1 MLPGCC
7 CCCWCL
13 HRRRPLAFTFL
24 REEKEEAGP
33 HLIQLVNFGSDNF
46 SNLTPFVT
54 ASSPELRIC
63 ECGFKKEVYRVH
75 FLGRGGGQ
83 VTPDTTWQLVNP
95 GIWFFGVSMVHLS
108 ILPWVLLQED
118 TGGGTRLQPNVD
130 QQSWSNKCLSI
141 CFGGVRSNLVSC
153 QPVNLLLL
161 TSEVVGC
168 DN

>member
-7 CCCWCL
+7 CCCL

-33 HLIQLVNFGSDNF
+33 HLIQLLNFGSDNF
-46 SNLTPFVT
+46 SNFTPLVT

-63 ECGFKKEVYRVH
+63 ECRFKKEVYRVH

-95 GIWFFGVSMVHLS
+95 GIWFFGVSLWCTCALYH
-108 ILPWVLLQED
+108 
-118 TGGGTRLQPNVD
+118 G
-130 QQSWSNKCLSI
+130 
-141 CFGGVRSNLVSC
+141 FSC
-153 QPVNLLLL
+153 KKIQGEGQGCSQMLINRVGQISACRYA
-161 TSEVVGC
+161 SEE
-168 DN
+168 